1 MQYAD
6 HEMSLALKSSLE
18 EQGIKF
24 VLGAKLQEV
33 KIKGPSVMIRLEND
47 VTLESDVLFYAAGRT
62 PNSDRIGLS
71 RVGIQTAEKGEVVV
85 NENFQTCIPNIYA
98 AGDNIGAPS
107 LAATSATQGRHA
119 ALHMFAKKVKPFPKV
134 YPIGVYTIPELSSV
148 GFTEQ
153 ELVQRGIVYVVGR
166 AQYSE
171 VARGFIRGDD
181 HGLLKLLVCKQTH
194 RILGIHILGHDACNL
209 VHIGLAFIQKQGH
222 AQDFVDMIF
231 NYPTLAEAYRIAAFN
246 ALNKLFPDGEIGCPP
261 SADSAD
267 ETVRKLYASLDLT

>member
-1 MQYAD
+1 MHVSA
-6 HEMSLALKSSLE
+6 
-18 EQGIKF
+18 
-24 VLGAKLQEV
+24 
-33 KIKGPSVMIRLEND
+33 
-47 VTLESDVLFYAAGRT
+47 AAGVCT
-62 PNSDRIGLS
+62 FGPDTCCAGAA
-71 RVGIQTAEKGEVVV
+71 VGNPVEQ
-85 NENFQTCIPNIYA
+85 A
-98 AGDNIGAPS
+98 ADPSGAV